1 VRSRPT
7 AAGWRALAILLPA
20 LASQP
25 GDAAR
30 ADEAVAGFWDWF
42 GHEHEALLAP
52 ETAADR
58 REALAYW
65 LSRVD
70 PGLSYVLE
78 TKGRRNTLIV
88 SADGNFGL
96 FGTAQGLVESAPR
109 VKGWKFVALR
119 PRRKTLTPERVD
131 AVVLDPATTHFDLYR
146 DGGRVGVVFYVPEY
160 DPERQSAYRLAA
172 MRLMCQAV
180 GEWEVGTDVGFVDF
194 DSQQVRDMQF
204 SRPFSEFAGVF
215 GKLRD

>member
-1 VRSRPT
+1 VRPRPT
-7 AAGWRALAILLPA
+7 TAGRRALAILLLA
-20 LASQP
+20 LAPHP
-25 GDAAR
+25 GDAPR
-30 ADEAVAGFWDWF
+30 ADEAIAGFWDWF

-78 TKGRRNTLIV
+78 TTGRRNTLIV

-96 FGTAQGLVESAPR
+96 FRTARGLVESAPR

-146 DGGRVGVVFYVPEY
+146 DGGRVGVVFYLPDY
-160 DPERQSAYRLAA
+160 DPDRQSAYRLAA

-180 GEWEVGTDVGFVDF
+180 GEWQVGTDVGFIDF